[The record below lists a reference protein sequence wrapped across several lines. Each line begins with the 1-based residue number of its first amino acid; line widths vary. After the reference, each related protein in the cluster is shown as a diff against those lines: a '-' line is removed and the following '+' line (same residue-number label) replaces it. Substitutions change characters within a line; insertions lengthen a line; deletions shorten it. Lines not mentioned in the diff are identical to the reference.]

1 MTCNNLDHYNNTWP
15 SGETATGLPRKKKK
29 TCTHTHTQGY
39 GHYNTQSRSWFSVQ
53 QFYRKYK
60 NNSQSHKM
68 AVTSARASSQSS
80 NYAEN
85 TNTKANVIHY
95 THTHTHTKPQR
106 NAQTYHS
113 IICLSSY
120 QSLIFQ

>member
-29 TCTHTHTQGY
+29 NMHTHIHTRLWPLQY
-39 GHYNTQSRSWFSVQ
+39 TKQKLVLSPAILQ
-53 QFYRKYK
+53 KYK

-85 TNTKANVIHY
+85 TNTKANAIHY
-95 THTHTHTKPQR
+95 KKKKKKAQR

>member
-1 MTCNNLDHYNNTWP
+1 
-15 SGETATGLPRKKKK
+15 
-29 TCTHTHTQGY
+29 
-39 GHYNTQSRSWFSVQ
+39 
-53 QFYRKYK
+53 
-60 NNSQSHKM
+60 M

-85 TNTKANVIHY
+85 TNTKANAIHY
-95 THTHTHTKPQR
+95 KKKKKKAQR

>member
-1 MTCNNLDHYNNTWP
+1 MTCNNLDHYYNTWP

-85 TNTKANVIHY
+85 TNTKANAIHY
-95 THTHTHTKPQR
+95 KKKKKKSTKKCT
-106 NAQTYHS
+106 NISFNY
-113 IICLSSY
+113 LSE
-120 QSLIFQ
+120 